1 MTAWHGRLVVK
12 ADRSVY
18 TDQIGNHA
26 PASTVRPQPP
36 GRVNPARNRM
46 PPAAAPPSSAAA
58 ADASTNDAGAEFIR
72 VRGARVHNLQNI
84 DVDLP
89 RDKLTV
95 ITGPS
100 GSGKSSLAFDT
111 LFAEGQRQY
120 VESLSVYVRQFLTQL
135 QRPDVDLIEGLQP
148 TISIDQR
155 AGTQNPRSTVATVTE
170 IHDYLRLLMARVGEP
185 YCPHCNEPIRRQTP
199 EQIVDNLAGLPV
211 GSKVILLSPLV
222 RGRKGKHQEAL
233 DAVRKAGFVRVRVD
247 GMVCELDQV
256 PELAPRKAH
265 TIEAIVDRL
274 IIRDNLR
281 PRLAES
287 VQLALK
293 HGNGVLTILSART
306 NAPAAVQT
314 APPAGAA
321 PAAAHKHAGP
331 NGTKPIGP
339 PKNGNGASGNGVK
352 GGAHGGSAP
361 SPLTPLPQGGEG
373 KHSGDVA
380 KPAEVSDWK
389 EDLFSTLSACP
400 NCRMSFEEL
409 EPRTFSFNSPYG
421 ACQACEGL
429 GSRSGFDPDLVIPD
443 RSLALGAGAI
453 VPWREMQPD
462 ELERRRQDLAEFMS
476 ERGIRWNTPLKN
488 LKPSDLEDLLHG
500 AGKKFVGVLAL
511 LDEEYAAATAGQR
524 DELEPFRTSIPCAVC
539 HGSRLRPEARAVRL
553 ADQTIQSISDMPV
566 TDARTFFAPLRFDA
580 EREMIARPII
590 TEILK
595 RLAFLE
601 QVGIGYL
608 TLARSADTLSGG
620 ELQRIR
626 LATGIGTGLV
636 GTCYILDEPSIGLH
650 PRDNQRLID
659 ALRALQQ
666 LGNTVLVVEH
676 DEAIMRQA
684 DHLVDIGPGAGRH
697 GGNVVAFGTPADVT
711 ANEASITGGYLS
723 GRLTIPVPASRR
735 KVNLKK
741 AITVEG
747 ASANNLK
754 DVTAKFPLGVFTCV
768 TGVSGS
774 GKSSLVNET
783 LVRAVR
789 RELLGAGPKP
799 GPFKKLSGLQQIDKL
814 IEIDQSPIGRTP
826 RSNPATYTGLFDEI
840 RKVFAATREARQ
852 KGYKVG
858 RFSFNVAGGRCED
871 CEGQGVRKIEMNFL
885 PDLYVPC
892 ETCGGARFNRQTLEV
907 RYRDK
912 SIADVLDM
920 PIDEAVDFFE
930 NFPPIHRMLA
940 SLREVGLGY
949 VTLGQNCTTLSGGE
963 AQRIKLAAELA
974 RTATGNTLY
983 VLDEPTTG
991 LHFDDVRRL
1000 LEVLGRLVD
1009 LGNTVVVIEHN
1020 LDVMKTADWVVDI
1033 GPEGGHAGGQVTAV
1047 GTPEEIAALDDNTT
1061 GRFLRDV
1068 LK

>member
-1 MTAWHGRLVVK
+1 MPRASDNAA
-12 ADRSVY
+12 AD
-18 TDQIGNHA
+18 HA
-26 PASTVRPQPP
+26 PAGTAGTAV
-36 GRVNPARNRM
+36 
-46 PPAAAPPSSAAA
+46 
-58 ADASTNDAGAEFIR
+58 DAEALEQEFIR
-72 VRGARVHNLQNI
+72 VRGARVHNLRNI
-84 DVDLP
+84 DVDIP

-111 LFAEGQRQY
+111 VFAEGQRLF
-120 VESLSVYVRQFLTQL
+120 VESLSVFVRQFLTQL

-155 AGTQNPRSTVATVTE
+155 AGSQTPRRTVATVTE
-170 IHDYLRLLMARVGEP
+170 IHDYLRLLMARIGEP
-185 YCPHCNEPIRRQTP
+185 HCPHCNEPIKRQSP
-199 EQIVDNLAGLPV
+199 DQIVDALAKMPV
-211 GSKVILLSPLV
+211 GSKVILLAPLV
-222 RGRKGKHQEAL
+222 RGRKGKHQEEL
-233 DAVRKAGFVRVRVD
+233 DAIRKAGFVRVRVD

-274 IIRDNLR
+274 IVRDNLR

-293 HGNGVLTILSART
+293 HGAGVLTILSA
-306 NAPAAVQT
+306 AGSGPPAVQT
-314 APPAGAA
+314 APPPPPGSPTTANGKNGGHGVTPKPAAPPAKKPGAPAA
-321 PAAAHKHAGP
+321 PAAASAHA
-331 NGTKPIGP
+331 
-339 PKNGNGASGNGVK
+339 
-352 GGAHGGSAP
+352 AP
-361 SPLTPLPQGGEG
+361 TN
-373 KHSGDVA
+373 A
-380 KPAEVSDWK
+380 PADAPVSNWH
-389 EDLFSTLSACP
+389 EELFSTLQACP
-400 NCRMSFEEL
+400 SCRMSFEEL

-429 GSRSGFDPDLVIPD
+429 GTRSGFDPELVAPD
-443 RSLALGAGAI
+443 RTLALGAGAI
-453 VPWREMQPD
+453 APWADDAPAD
-462 ELERRRQDLAEFMS
+462 VERHRHDLAEFLS
-476 ERGIRWNTPLKN
+476 VHHVRWNTPLKN
-488 LKPSDLEDLLHG
+488 LEPSEVQDLLHG
-500 AGKKFVGVLAL
+500 DSKKFVGVLAL
-511 LDEEYAAATAGQR
+511 LDDEYAAATPAKR
-524 DELEPFRTSIPCAVC
+524 EALDPFRTSIPCAVC
-539 HGSRLRPEARAVRL
+539 HGARLRPEARAVRL
-553 ADQTIQSISDMPV
+553 AGQTIQAISDMPV
-566 TDARTFFAPLRFDA
+566 ADSRAFFAGLKFGA
-580 EREMIARPII
+580 EQEPIARPIVG
-590 TEILK
+590 EILK

-608 TLARSADTLSGG
+608 TLSRAADTLSGG

-666 LGNTVLVVEH
+666 LGNTLVVVEH

-684 DHLVDIGPGAGRH
+684 DHLIDMGPGAGRH
-697 GGNVVAFGTPADVT
+697 GGTIVALGTPAEVAARED
-711 ANEASITGGYLS
+711 SLTGGYLS
-723 GRLTIPVPASRR
+723 GRLSIPVPTTRR
-735 KVNLKK
+735 RTSQKRM
-741 AITVEG
+741 ITVEG
-747 ASANNLK
+747 AAANNLQ
-754 DVTAKFPLGVFTCV
+754 DVTAKFPLGTFTCV

-799 GPFKKLSGLQQIDKL
+799 GPFKKLTGLQQIDKL
-814 IEIDQSPIGRTP
+814 IEVDQSPIGRTP

-840 RKVFAATREARQ
+840 RKVFAATREAKQ

-858 RFSFNVAGGRCED
+858 RFSFNLAGGRCED

-892 ETCGGARFNRQTLEV
+892 ETCGGARFNRQTLSV
-907 RYRDK
+907 RYRER

-920 PIDEAVDFFE
+920 PIDEAADFFE
-930 NFPPIHRMLA
+930 NFPAIHRMLV

-974 RTATGNTLY
+974 RTQTGNTLY

-1000 LEVLGRLVD
+1000 LDVLGRLVD
-1009 LGNTVVVIEHN
+1009 LGNTVIVIEHN
-1020 LDVMKTADWVVDI
+1020 VDVMKTADWIIDI
-1033 GPEGGHAGGQVTAV
+1033 GPEGGAAGGRITAT
-1047 GTPEEIAALDDNTT
+1047 GTPEEIAALAGNAT
-1061 GRFLRDV
+1061 GLYLREA
-1068 LK
+1068 LQTKAAG

>member
-1 MTAWHGRLVVK
+1 
-12 ADRSVY
+12 
-18 TDQIGNHA
+18 
-26 PASTVRPQPP
+26 
-36 GRVNPARNRM
+36 M
-46 PPAAAPPSSAAA
+46 PLSSATSNAEVTA
-58 ADASTNDAGAEFIR
+58 PSATAGEEAEFIR
-72 VRGARVHNLQNI
+72 VRGARMHNLQNVDI
-84 DVDLP
+84 DLP
-89 RDKLTV
+89 RDQLTV

-185 YCPHCNEPIRRQTP
+185 YCPQCNELIRRQTP
-199 EQIVDNLAGLPV
+199 DQIVDNLAGLPV
-211 GSKVILLSPLV
+211 GSKVILLAPLV
-222 RGRKGKHQEAL
+222 RGRKGKHQEEL

-247 GMVCELDQV
+247 GMVCEIDQV

-287 VQLALK
+287 VQLTLK
-293 HGNGVLTILSART
+293 HGNGVLTILSARAT
-306 NAPAAVQT
+306 GPAAVQT
-314 APPAGAA
+314 APPAGASHS
-321 PAAAHKHAGP
+321 AAHKSAGP

-339 PKNGNGASGNGVK
+339 PKNGASHTNGNGNGHGAKPNGAHASPAAAGN
-352 GGAHGGSAP
+352 AEP
-361 SPLTPLPQGGEG
+361 P
-373 KHSGDVA
+373 
-380 KPAEVSDWK
+380 KPVEVSDWK
-389 EDLFSTLSACP
+389 EELFSTLSACP
-400 NCRMSFEEL
+400 NCRISFEEL

-443 RSLALGAGAI
+443 RSLALGSGAI
-453 VPWREMQPD
+453 APWREI
-462 ELERRRQDLAEFMS
+462 EAEEIERRRHDLAEFMTD
-476 ERGIRWNTPLKN
+476 RGIRWNTPLKN
-488 LKPSDLEDLLHG
+488 LKPQDLDDLLHG
-500 AGKKFVGVLAL
+500 CGKKFVGVLAL
-511 LDEEYAAATAGQR
+511 LDEEYAAATAGHR
-524 DELEPFRTSIPCAVC
+524 DELEPYRTSIPCAVC

-566 TDARTFFAPLRFDA
+566 SDARAFFAPLKFDA
-580 EREMIARPII
+580 EREPIARPII

-659 ALRALQQ
+659 ALRALQH

-684 DHLVDIGPGAGRH
+684 DHLIDMGPGAGRN
-697 GGNVVAFGTPADVT
+697 GGTVVAVGTPAEVA
-711 ANEASITGGYLS
+711 ANPLSLTGGYLS
-723 GRLTIPVPASRR
+723 GRLSIPVPTVRR
-735 KVNLKK
+735 KANQKRS
-741 AITVEG
+741 ITIEG

-754 DVTAKFPLGVFTCV
+754 EVTAKFPLGTLTCV

-799 GPFKKLSGLQQIDKL
+799 GPFKKLTGLQQIDKL

-840 RKVFAATREARQ
+840 RKVFASTREAKQ

-892 ETCGGARFNRQTLEV
+892 ETCGGARFNRQTLDV

-930 NFPPIHRMLA
+930 NFPAIHRMLS
-940 SLREVGLGY
+940 SLKEVGLGY

-963 AQRIKLAAELA
+963 AQRIKLATELA

-1000 LEVLGRLVD
+1000 LEVLVRLVE

-1020 LDVMKTADWVVDI
+1020 LDVMKTADWIIDI
-1033 GPEGGHAGGQVTAV
+1033 GPEGGAAGGQVTAV
-1047 GTPEEIAALDDNTT
+1047 GTPEEIAALADNAT
-1061 GRFLRDV
+1061 GNYLKEV
-1068 LK
+1068 LLQKHESSG